1 MTTMRRVGVYV
12 DGSSMDA
19 NGGHMMRYEVLRAL
33 AGRAGATIQRLHA
46 YLSFDERRASRSPDY
61 DTRMK
66 AYQAALRDKGFRVTV
81 KALRHYA
88 DEDGTETIKSN
99 SDLGMAIDA
108 LSESDRLDTV
118 LIATSDGDF
127 AEVVRALQKK
137 GCRVEVLGFDNVA
150 AELRDAADQF
160 ISGYLVPGLLPVR
173 DWGAGGPAWGQVGSR
188 VRGICNRFE
197 PDDGYGFI
205 AFWPSLPDTPLL
217 AAAETSPAYFRSSS
231 VQDPS
236 VLLRLPSRSTVLEFE
251 LATPAKQ
258 NGAPEARRIQIV
270 SGA

>member
-1 MTTMRRVGVYV
+1 MTMMRRVGVYV

-19 NGGHMMRYEVLRAL
+19 NGGHLMRYEVLRSL

-46 YLSFDERRASRSPDY
+46 YLSFDERRAARSPDY
-61 DTRMK
+61 DARIK
-66 AYQAALRDKGFRVTV
+66 GYQAALRDKGFRVTI
-81 KALRHYA
+81 KPLRHYA
-88 DEDGTETIKSN
+88 DEDGTETVKSN

-127 AEVVRALQKK
+127 VEVVSALQKK
-137 GCRVEVLGFDNVA
+137 GCRVEVLGFDNVPL
-150 AELRDAADQF
+150 ELREAADQF

-173 DWGAGGPAWGQVGSR
+173 DSAAGLPAWGQVGSR
-188 VRGICNRFE
+188 VRGVCNRFE

-231 VQDPS
+231 VQDAS
-236 VLLRLPSRSTVLEFE
+236 ILQRLPSRNTVLEFE

-258 NGAPEARRIQIV
+258 NGAPEARRIQVV